1 MFCKFM
7 RALLLVVMGLCFL
20 PGLFAQKPGTT
31 SDPLVSK
38 SYLDHF
44 FRFRSV
50 VLPAKSVSKPEAGAM
65 FIVRSGKLILTG
77 PRGKA
82 VVDLTTGKEI
92 PVGKELPLNHLIII
106 PDSAAYELKAENLTL
121 MLAAFFHE
129 EAARD

>member
-1 MFCKFM
+1 
-7 RALLLVVMGLCFL
+7 
-20 PGLFAQKPGTT
+20 
-31 SDPLVSK
+31 
-38 SYLDHF
+38 
-44 FRFRSV
+44 
-50 VLPAKSVSKPEAGAM
+50 M